1 MKGEPKHFYCL
12 DHETGNYN
20 SCNKEFICE
29 NGLSREDGE
38 YRPETED
45 YFYIDNWQN
54 NADILCES
62 KSRIGFIG
70 ACFFIGVLIV
80 STIITLGFLSDI
92 LGRKWI
98 FVGSICFLMLAC
110 FGFLFATTIE
120 ELYIYMLL
128 YGITFPGRLIVGQN
142 FAYEF
147 LTPKWQ
153 EYYQPIGQ
161 YVQGVCVI
169 ILAFYF

>member
-70 ACFFIGVLIV
+70 ACFFIGVLIG
-80 STIITLGFLSDI
+80 STIIPLGFLSDI